1 MTINSIPMKRPI
13 LLAAVFAFAAIA
25 IVWAAVPE
33 RKAEPPL
40 AERMTGV
47 WTIKGGEADIPKDSR
62 FLKFITSKRW
72 CVVSSSTVTGQ
83 LTGGIG
89 GRYTLEGDTYIE
101 TVEYS
106 ANADMIG
113 KKLTFKLKV
122 ENDTFTQTGVD
133 NPHTA
138 VLESAKD

>member
-1 MTINSIPMKRPI
+1 MKRSI
-13 LLAAVFAFAAIA
+13 LLAAAFAFVAIA
-25 IVWAAVPE
+25 IVGVAAIPE
-33 RKAEPPL
+33 RKTEAPL
-40 AERMTGV
+40 AERMVGV
-47 WTIKGGEADIPKDSR
+47 WTIKAGEADVPKDSR

-72 CVVSSSTVTGQ
+72 CVVSSSTVSGQ

-122 ENDTFTQTGVD
+122 EGDTFTQTGVD
-133 NPHTA
+133 NPHNA
-138 VLESAKD
+138 VLTRATD